1 MKKTVVFITG
11 TNCVGKTTM
20 AWALINLFGGVSG
33 VVDDVTY
40 CADKR
45 YALAGSYYADKRY
58 GGVDRITDGKGSCTS
73 RLAEVVE
80 TALKK
85 SDVVFCEG
93 SFMRTFG
100 LNLTNALFK
109 GERQLVVSLYAPQKI
124 LYERLLARSNGR
136 NGSGVRNYDLIFK
149 GQRQAMIAAQKYQ
162 SIGVKVLQ
170 YDTSRITKEEIIKN
184 ILSYVNS

>member
-1 MKKTVVFITG
+1 MKKKTVVFITG
-11 TNCVGKTTM
+11 TNCVGKTTT
-20 AWALINLFGGVSG
+20 AWALINLFGGVSS
-33 VVDDVTY
+33 VIDDVTY

-45 YALAGSYYADKRY
+45 YAFAGPYYADKRF
-58 GGVDRITDGKGSCTS
+58 GGVDRITDGKGSACTS

-80 TALKK
+80 TALRN

-93 SFMRTFG
+93 SFMNSFG

-149 GQRQAMIAAQKYQ
+149 RQRQAMISAQKYQ
-162 SIGVKVLQ
+162 L
-170 YDTSRITKEEIIKN
+170 
-184 ILSYVNS
+184 